1 MLAAAQAKAKG
12 AAPPTGA
19 LLPVEPVQV
28 VSEDVLQ
35 ARRQASHRQPDA
47 VQDRRPPG
55 FDIAFI
61 TPAVAFAGLQDTM
74 DFGQWS
80 SYVADHPA
88 VLLVRVTPKQVES
101 LWVKVARGAAMT
113 QGIALPPIK
122 HFTPGVARMRVLCGT
137 SEVTPVHPFVIERR
151 ISETDAVHEG
161 LHVLLPMRSARTAA
175 RVTLEVYSEKAPD
188 KRETATI
195 DPKLLKQI
203 WDDMAPFRAPSARPD
218 AHRARRGRRTG
229 ASSRAR
235 QRGFSASRSLSAS
248 EPNPATCVTVAR
260 DVASA

>member
-1 MLAAAQAKAKG
+1 M
-12 AAPPTGA
+12 
-19 LLPVEPVQV
+19 QV
-28 VSEDVLQ
+28 VSEAVLR
-35 ARRQASHRQPDA
+35 AGAKRRTGSLTPYKSTS
-47 VQDRRPPG
+47 PS

-61 TPAVAFAGLQDTM
+61 TPAVAFAGMQDTM

-80 SYVADHPA
+80 SYVADHPS

-101 LWVKVARGAAMT
+101 LWVKMARGAAMT

-122 HFTPGVARMRVLCGT
+122 HFAPGVARMRVLCGT
-137 SEVTPVHPFVIERR
+137 SEVTPVHPFIVERR

-161 LHVLLPMRSARTAA
+161 LHVLGAGCDRPALRQRHARGVLGEGARQARDGHDRSQGAAADLGRHGAVPAPAHALTPSRRTAHGA
-175 RVTLEVYSEKAPD
+175 G
-188 KRETATI
+188 ETG
-195 DPKLLKQI
+195 
-203 WDDMAPFRAPSARPD
+203 
-218 AHRARRGRRTG
+218 ARR
-229 ASSRAR
+229 RAV